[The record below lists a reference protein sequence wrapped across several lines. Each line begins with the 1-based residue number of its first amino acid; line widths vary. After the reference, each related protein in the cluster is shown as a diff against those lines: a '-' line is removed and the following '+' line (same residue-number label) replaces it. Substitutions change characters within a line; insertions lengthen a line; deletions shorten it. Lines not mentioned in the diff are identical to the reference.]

1 MTPSSFN
8 QEWLFFWGK
17 ILALCHLLGVIN
29 AILAIMRTRT
39 AQGAIAWAIA
49 LITFPYLTVPLYWI
63 FGRDRF
69 HGYKLAR
76 QVQNRHLAAIMHAE
90 REESKSQSSSYS
102 TSSQDLPADLKT
114 FKAMATGDASTHVFE
129 KLAKMTFV
137 GGNKASLCIDGQN
150 TFAAIFRAID
160 GAKDYLL
167 IQFFIIHSDGTGQ
180 EFKKRLLVAAR
191 RGVRIYFLFDEIGS
205 HSLPRQYV
213 EELCQHGIDMRSFRT
228 VRGIK
233 NRFQLNFRNHRK
245 VVVSDGKVAL
255 IGGHNVGDEYLG
267 KSTRFGHWRDTHVE
281 VSGPAVDQVQ
291 IAFLEDWYWSSG
303 TIPKLRWSTPPERD
317 AEDKVKVLLLPSG
330 PADPYETCSLAFLQA
345 IHMAKNRLWLT
356 SPYFV
361 PDAAI
366 MSALQLAV
374 MRGVDVRVLIP
385 AFPDHLMVY
394 LAGYSFIKEA
404 LPFGVKLYR
413 YQKGFIHQKVMLI
426 DNHMATVGTANFDNR
441 SFRLNF
447 ELTLFFSDPD
457 FCHQV
462 ETMLEKDF
470 EAGKIV
476 SLEDIEQKPLLFKIA
491 VQIARLLAP
500 IL

>member
-1 MTPSSFN
+1 
-8 QEWLFFWGK
+8 
-17 ILALCHLLGVIN
+17 
-29 AILAIMRTRT
+29 
-39 AQGAIAWAIA
+39 
-49 LITFPYLTVPLYWI
+49 
-63 FGRDRF
+63 
-69 HGYKLAR
+69 
-76 QVQNRHLAAIMHAE
+76 
-90 REESKSQSSSYS
+90 
-102 TSSQDLPADLKT
+102 
-114 FKAMATGDASTHVFE
+114 
-129 KLAKMTFV
+129 
-137 GGNKASLCIDGQN
+137 
-150 TFAAIFRAID
+150 
-160 GAKDYLL
+160 
-167 IQFFIIHSDGTGQ
+167 
-180 EFKKRLLVAAR
+180 
-191 RGVRIYFLFDEIGS
+191 
-205 HSLPRQYV
+205 
-213 EELCQHGIDMRSFRT
+213 
-228 VRGIK
+228 
-233 NRFQLNFRNHRK
+233 
-245 VVVSDGKVAL
+245 
-255 IGGHNVGDEYLG
+255 
-267 KSTRFGHWRDTHVE
+267 
-281 VSGPAVDQVQ
+281 
-291 IAFLEDWYWSSG
+291 
-303 TIPKLRWSTPPERD
+303 
-317 AEDKVKVLLLPSG
+317 
-330 PADPYETCSLAFLQA
+330 
-345 IHMAKNRLWLT
+345 MAKNRLWLT